1 MTKTL
6 RYILIL
12 MYLSPACETRKH
24 DSQAENP
31 DTLKQAFWVKEFD
44 FEKYS
49 VTRAADGYGKRLF
62 IDSLNFRIYRGY
74 FVGDST
80 KLIFEHHEDLLND
93 TAVYKEYY
101 LNGRLKEVSFQT
113 VYNRIPTRKH
123 CIYDKKGNLIKMTDY
138 EKNLGV
144 TVDNA
149 VQIAERQGMKKP
161 FEIGISMDSL
171 FWEILVWK
179 NIEFD
184 STTNR
189 GTDKGLGVAINRKDG
204 LTQVVERRRKFVY

>member
-1 MTKTL
+1 
-6 RYILIL
+6 
-12 MYLSPACETRKH
+12 
-24 DSQAENP
+24 
-31 DTLKQAFWVKEFD
+31 
-44 FEKYS
+44 
-49 VTRAADGYGKRLF
+49 
-62 IDSLNFRIYRGY
+62 
-74 FVGDST
+74 
-80 KLIFEHHEDLLND
+80 
-93 TAVYKEYY
+93 
-101 LNGRLKEVSFQT
+101 
-113 VYNRIPTRKH
+113 
-123 CIYDKKGNLIKMTDY
+123 MTDY
-138 EKNLGV
+138 EKNLSV

-204 LTQVVERRRKFVY
+204 LTQVIERHRRFVY